1 MVLKTIFS
9 LLINAV
15 ILLLNYLVLVLYLY
29 KDFLYYLPPELWP
42 TFECVIAL
50 LPNIIIWLITL
61 KLLHLEYF
69 VAICCSAT
77 FSTATTW
84 SVVWKCISIAK

>member
-1 MVLKTIFS
+1 MSYAKGIG
-9 LLINAV
+9 
-15 ILLLNYLVLVLYLY
+15 
-29 KDFLYYLPPELWP
+29 ELWP
-42 TFECVIAL
+42 TFEGVIAL
-50 LPNIIIWLITL
+50 LPNIIIWLITI

>member
-1 MVLKTIFS
+1 MSYAKGIG
-9 LLINAV
+9 
-15 ILLLNYLVLVLYLY
+15 
-29 KDFLYYLPPELWP
+29 ELWP
-42 TFECVIAL
+42 TFEGVMAL
-50 LPNIIIWLITL
+50 LPKVIIWLITL

-84 SVVWKCISIAK
+84 SVVWECISIAK